1 MGDGALRQSEISLSG
16 PYMFYS
22 DELCCVIELESRRIW
37 SVEITIY
44 NVVPSIFRLGK
55 LIHKQEINVLAL
67 VDSLQLNIKR
77 NTFTPL
83 TFWRIVFKGQV
94 YCPDSLECL

>member
-1 MGDGALRQSEISLSG
+1 
-16 PYMFYS
+16 
-22 DELCCVIELESRRIW
+22 LESRRIW